1 MGFFHSRI
9 STRVAEATG
18 AVTVLLLSNP
28 FTGTALWVL
37 SVLSVLSIKP
47 SSSQPLRGPE
57 LWQLVLAWH
66 KKAED
71 MMVHWH

>member
-9 STRVAEATG
+9 STGVAEATG

-37 SVLSVLSIKP
+37 SVLSVLHIKL
-47 SSSQPLRGPE
+47 SRVSL
-57 LWQLVLAWH
+57 
-66 KKAED
+66 
-71 MMVHWH
+71 